1 MKTCSRR
8 LSLASRHRVD
18 ARRRPAAAGGQLPPP
33 ARSLV
38 VGVVGEGGAEG
49 SCMGGVRVVAVSAS
63 RAVKAELGVHPGHGR
78 IARSRA
84 DSDCLRE
91 GLPPRQARP
100 RARPLNQRG
109 GASHPKR
116 QSGGAGPEGRRLRP
130 FKGINSLA
138 LIYPWLLP
146 TAAKG
151 HHYHH
156 GATGELELP
165 ATATQVKLPGPA
177 SRPLGPG
184 PLVAPGRRRLVGR
197 SPQQLR
203 PGRGAAAAGTPALPR
218 LQINLE
224 FRICKFRI

>member
-1 MKTCSRR
+1 MR
-8 LSLASRHRVD
+8 D
-18 ARRRPAAAGGQLPPP
+18 AGPQPQAGSFPRQHAPWWWGWWGRAGL
-33 ARSLV
+33 R
-38 VGVVGEGGAEG
+38 GVVW
-49 SCMGGVRVVAVSAS
+49 GGVRVVAVSAS
-63 RAVKAELGVHPGHGR
+63 RAVKAGLGVHPGHGR

-130 FKGINSLA
+130 FKGMNSLA
-138 LIYPWLLP
+138 DIYPWLLP

-197 SPQQLR
+197 SPRQLR

-218 LQINLE
+218 QQINLE